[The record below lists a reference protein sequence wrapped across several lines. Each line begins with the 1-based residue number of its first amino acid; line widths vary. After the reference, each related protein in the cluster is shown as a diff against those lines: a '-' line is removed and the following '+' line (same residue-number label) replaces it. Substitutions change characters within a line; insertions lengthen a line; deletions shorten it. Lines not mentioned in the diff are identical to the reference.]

1 MSFIRLNYYIVFAT
15 KRREPTIDLAN
26 ERRVYALLFSIMKK
40 YGATVFRIGGMPDHV
55 HICVSIPPTIAVSDF
70 VKHVKRESSLAIKQ
84 NSILAKWDGWQNGSG
99 CFSYSK
105 NDVDNIVNYIKGQKE
120 HHRKRSFIDEYR
132 AWLIENG
139 VSSDEPYFPW
149 FYLSDE
155 SFRFKNSITSFPVVS
170 LRSATGYR
178 MMNPYGFMYLTCSF

>member
-1 MSFIRLNYYIVFAT
+1 MVSLSKINSMSFIRLNYHIVFAT

-70 VKHVKRESSLAIKQ
+70 VKHIKRESSLAIKQ

-139 VSSDEPYFPW
+139 VSSDEPYFP
-149 FYLSDE
+149 
-155 SFRFKNSITSFPVVS
+155 
-170 LRSATGYR
+170 
-178 MMNPYGFMYLTCSF
+178 